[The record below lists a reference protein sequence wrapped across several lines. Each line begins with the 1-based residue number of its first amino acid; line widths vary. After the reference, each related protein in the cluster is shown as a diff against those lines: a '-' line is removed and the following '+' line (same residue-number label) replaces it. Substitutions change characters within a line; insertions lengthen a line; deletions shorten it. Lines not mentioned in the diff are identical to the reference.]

1 MDDGSKDG
9 KQLRINSQSF
19 SEYENKCLKELLWAK
34 LGIKV
39 NLNRDKDRFRL
50 RVKSISMEKLIRM
63 ITPYT
68 IPSMLYK
75 LPL

>member
-1 MDDGSKDG
+1 MESGIIYQTIPWEGVYRGNS
-9 KQLRINSQSF
+9 NSQ
-19 SEYENKCLKELLWAK
+19 KELLRAK

-50 RVKSISMEKLIRM
+50 RVQSGSMEKLIRM
-63 ITPYT
+63 ITPYI